1 MLESSVAMKV
11 PQATAANTHH
21 FRGILG
27 KPYHFTRVPAIGK
40 VSGRMTPAELSEL
53 ARQFRIDIVEM
64 ILEAKSGHPGGSL
77 SAIDLLT
84 ALWFAEMRGVER
96 APADNPDRDRFVLS
110 KGHGVPALYAI
121 LSKKGFIR
129 RDELGTLR
137 KTGSRLQGHPDR
149 ARLPIV
155 EASTGSLGQGLSI
168 AQGMAL
174 GLKLDGRPSRVFCLI
189 GDGESQEGQ
198 IWECAMSAPKFK
210 LSNLCVILDQNGG
223 QIDGPVSEVM
233 PIEPVADKW
242 RAFGWQ
248 VMEIDGHDYDQILG
262 AYRESRERQSKGEGK
277 PTFIVARTVKGK
289 GVSFM
294 EHQIGW
300 HGIAPK
306 AEEAARAIE
315 EIKKLPAWSAK
326 GDL

>member
-1 MLESSVAMKV
+1 MHSGTELSKL
-11 PQATAANTHH
+11 ANH
-21 FRGILG
+21 FRVQI
-27 KPYHFTRVPAIGK
+27 I
-40 VSGRMTPAELSEL
+40 
-53 ARQFRIDIVEM
+53 QM
-64 ILEAKSGHPGGSL
+64 IMEAKSGHPGGSL

-84 ALWFAEMRGVER
+84 VLWFNEMKGAE
-96 APADNPDRDRFVLS
+96 PSSQSDPNRDRFILS

-121 LSKKGFIR
+121 LAAKGYIR
-129 RDELGTLR
+129 EEELWTLR
-137 KTGSRLQGHPDR
+137 KTGSRIQGHPDR

-168 AQGMAL
+168 AQGLAL
-174 GLKLDGRPSRVFCLI
+174 GLKLDGRSSRVFCLI

-198 IWECAMSAPKFK
+198 IWEAAMSAPKFG

-223 QIDGPVSEVM
+223 QIDGPVKDVM

-242 RAFGWQ
+242 RAFGWHI
-248 VMEIDGHDYDQILG
+248 EDIDGHDFGEISK
-262 AYRESRERQSKGEGK
+262 AYASFSERHRKGDGK
-277 PTFIVARTVKGK
+277 PTFIRANTVKGK

-300 HGIAPK
+300 HGVAPK
-306 AEEAARAIE
+306 AEEAKKAIE
-315 EIKKLPAWSAK
+315 EIQKLESWSAK